1 MWGPSRKVI
10 VIVDG
15 PTSITGFSG
24 VPCSPPVHPVRSTI
38 AVKPVEPGDSCCWE
52 PTSQTARS
60 ELGSCENGPHAD
72 RLATAATIATMATRR
87 PPDPV
92 RRLVTCRVWAADRP
106 RDACHTV
113 RPTIL
118 GLRCGSSQGASSL
131 ALDPLVGAPATV
143 PRERGGGVRPYPIAG
158 RRRALRGSRHAS
170 QHGPAA

>member
-60 ELGSCENGPHAD
+60 ESGSCENGPHAD
-72 RLATAATIATMATRR
+72 SLATAEAVALERPEVDLELAREVFLEVAT
-87 PPDPV
+87 
-92 RRLVTCRVWAADRP
+92 L
-106 RDACHTV
+106 
-113 RPTIL
+113 L
-118 GLRCGSSQGASSL
+118 YNGL
-131 ALDPLVGAPATV
+131 ALDGLDEHDANAVVAGLCVDLVSQDPGAA
-143 PRERGGGVRPYPIAG
+143 VRARSLTTLEAPGDLHDPE
-158 RRRALRGSRHAS
+158 SVSAS
-170 QHGPAA
+170 YQVAARILQL